1 MAFDFNL
8 PDLGEN
14 IKSGDV
20 VNVLVR
26 EGDVIAA
33 NQPVVEIETDKAV
46 VEVPCPQGGRVA
58 KIHVKQGDSVPIGG
72 VLVTV
77 EADGAA
83 APAPAAV
90 KPAPAAKPAPTAKP
104 AQPVAAA
111 PAPIPP
117 TIVPQPVPPAPAAS
131 VIPNGST
138 WSAGGAPTAP
148 AIAAAVA
155 EAPAKSGAEPIA
167 AGPAIRRLAREL
179 GIDLAHVTGTG
190 EAGRITRD
198 DVVSAVRNATGRAA
212 TAGPGA
218 TVARAAT
225 PPGSTDQDAWGTV
238 RREKLTKIR
247 KTIAANMARSKN
259 TIPHVTNFDEAD
271 VTELERIRKASQQ
284 DYNQTN
290 VKLTMTVFVM
300 KAVAHALKMNPQ
312 LNAMLDEEHEQ
323 IVYKEYVNLGIA
335 VDTER
340 GLVVPV
346 VRNVDR
352 LTLPQVAYALTEMA
366 NKARASQFSPDDLRG
381 GSFTISNLGAVGGIY
396 STPIINHPEVAILLT
411 GRARKMPIVMEDKIE
426 VRLMMPLSLSYDHR
440 LVDGAAAAR
449 FLNDVIGFLQAPG
462 RLLLAP

>member
-1 MAFDFNL
+1 MPIDFKL

-26 EGDVIAA
+26 EGDVITA
-33 NQPVVEIETDKAV
+33 NQPVAEIETDKAV
-46 VEVPCPQGGRVA
+46 VEVPSPQAGRVA
-58 KIHVKQGDSVPIGG
+58 KVHIKPGQTVPIGG
-72 VLVTV
+72 VLITIETEV
-77 EADGAA
+77 GAVS
-83 APAPAAV
+83 PAPPTA
-90 KPAPAAKPAPTAKP
+90 KSAPAAKPAFVAPAQAPAPAAPPTASVIP
-104 AQPVAAA
+104 TDSTWSTGAANASGSNGGAPLA
-111 PAPIPP
+111 PAPIA
-117 TIVPQPVPPAPAAS
+117 T
-131 VIPNGST
+131 
-138 WSAGGAPTAP
+138 
-148 AIAAAVA
+148 AVA
-155 EAPAKSGAEPIA
+155 EPQTRPAAEPIA

-179 GIDLAHVTGTG
+179 GIDLAHVHGTG

-212 TAGPGA
+212 TGA
-218 TVARAAT
+218 SGAAAARAAT
-225 PPGSTDQDAWGTV
+225 PPGATDQDAWGTV

-247 KTIAANMARSKN
+247 KTIAANMVRSKN

-271 VTELERIRKASQQ
+271 VTELERIRKGSQQ

-300 KAVAHALKMNPQ
+300 KAVAHALKMNPT
-312 LNAMLDEEHEQ
+312 LNATLDDEREQ
-323 IVYKEYVNLGIA
+323 IIYKEYVNLGVA

-352 LTLPQVAYALTEMA
+352 LTLPQVAYALTEVSS
-366 NKARASQFSPDDLRG
+366 KARASQFSPDDLRG

-411 GRARKMPIVMEDKIE
+411 GRARKLPVVVDDKIE
-426 VRLMMPLSLSYDHR
+426 ARLMMPLSLSYDHR

>member
-1 MAFDFNL
+1 MPFDFKL

-26 EGDVIAA
+26 EGETIAA
-33 NQPVVEIETDKAV
+33 NQSVVEIETDKAV
-46 VEVPCPQGGRVA
+46 VDVPCPQAGRVA
-58 KIHVKQGDSVPIGG
+58 KVHVKQGDTVPIGG
-72 VLVTV
+72 VLITV
-77 EADGAA
+77 EAAASAA
-83 APAPAAV
+83 APAPQPSKPTQTTPAQPM
-90 KPAPAAKPAPTAKP
+90 PAPAAKSAP
-104 AQPVAAA
+104 PVAAA
-111 PAPIPP
+111 PAPP
-117 TIVPQPVPPAPAAS
+117 TAAS
-131 VIPNGST
+131 VIPSGST
-138 WSAGGAPTAP
+138 WPAAATTAAAANGGAPA
-148 AIAAAVA
+148 AAAVA
-155 EAPAKSGAEPIA
+155 EPTARPGAEPIA

-179 GIDLAHVTGTG
+179 GIDLVHVSGTG
-190 EAGRITRD
+190 EGGRITRD

-212 TAGPGA
+212 SGA
-218 TVARAAT
+218 QGVVVARAAT
-225 PPGSTDQDAWGTV
+225 PPGATDQDAWGTV
-238 RREKLTKIR
+238 RREKLTRIR
-247 KTIAANMARSKN
+247 KTIAANMVRSKN

-300 KAVAHALKMNPQ
+300 KAVAHALKMNPT
-312 LNAMLDEEHEQ
+312 LNATLDEEHEQ
-323 IVYKEYVNLGIA
+323 IIYKEYVNLGVA
-335 VDTER
+335 VDTDR

-352 LTLPQVAYALTEMA
+352 LTLPQVAYALTEMS

-411 GRARKMPIVMEDKIE
+411 GRARKLPVVMEDKIE
-426 VRLMMPLSLSYDHR
+426 IRLMMPLSLSYDHR

-449 FLNDVIGFLQAPG
+449 FLNDVVGFLQAPG